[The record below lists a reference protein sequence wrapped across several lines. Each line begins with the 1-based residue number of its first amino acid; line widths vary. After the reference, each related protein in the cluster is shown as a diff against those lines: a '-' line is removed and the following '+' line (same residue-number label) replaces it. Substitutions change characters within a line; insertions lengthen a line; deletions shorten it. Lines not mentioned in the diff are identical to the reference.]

1 MSDTILS
8 PNDGQLV
15 WLGGLGIHFKLN
27 GTNTQGAFSVVE
39 HPLEPGAFALPH
51 THSRE
56 DEFSYVLEGTVGVK
70 PGDQEFL
77 VSRGTYIVKPRGIP
91 HAFWN
96 PGPEPARLLEIIAP
110 AGFERYFMQLAA
122 LVNKNVSRDDEAFEK
137 LASEYGLTYHMQQ
150 VPALVTKY
158 GLRAPRR

>member
-1 MSDTILS
+1 
-8 PNDGQLV
+8 
-15 WLGGLGIHFKLN
+15 LN

-70 PGDQEFL
+70 LGDQEFL